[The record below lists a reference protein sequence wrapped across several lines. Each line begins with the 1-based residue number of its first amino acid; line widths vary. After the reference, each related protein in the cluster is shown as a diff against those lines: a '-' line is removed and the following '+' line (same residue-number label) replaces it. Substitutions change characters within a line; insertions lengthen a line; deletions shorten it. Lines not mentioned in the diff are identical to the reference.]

1 MEVVLGDCV
10 VSLFVGI
17 LVGMDGGGRDMLWN
31 GNYLCLDAAKL
42 SCEKVK
48 S

>member
-17 LVGMDGGGRDMLWN
+17 LVGMDGGRRDMLWN
-31 GNYLCLDAAKL
+31 GNYLCLDTAKL